1 MANRVIVAGASGI
14 VGGAVARHETARG
27 REVIGLSRR
36 PPQGEEW
43 AGTGRELFAAFRAT
57 VGPADEGA
65 SVFAAVDAT
74 PTLQEVRVDQH
85 A

>member
-1 MANRVIVAGASGI
+1 MLRAAQFPED
-14 VGGAVARHETARG
+14 GGPLDLLIATDDDFDARESTG
-27 REVIGLSRR
+27 R
-36 PPQGEEW
+36 PPQSEEW

-74 PTLQEVRVDQH
+74 PSLEEVRVAQH